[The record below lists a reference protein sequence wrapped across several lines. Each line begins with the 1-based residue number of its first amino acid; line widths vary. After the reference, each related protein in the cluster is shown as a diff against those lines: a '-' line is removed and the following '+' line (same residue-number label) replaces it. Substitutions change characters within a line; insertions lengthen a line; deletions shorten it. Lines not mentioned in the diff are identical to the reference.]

1 MFWRGDNLL
10 PSILFLVFMYLSE
23 WLIVYSYAKSIF
35 KKRNRFSMMITI
47 VLYAVLMLLYKFITN
62 IEVFNLIFTLICN
75 ILCVYIGFKSNFK
88 SAFFHGT
95 TLVITQFV
103 SEVVAIYI
111 ISLISSSPNDSYTE
125 NSVIYMTDVIISKML
140 YFAVSRFLLKFSNKE
155 NSTKSWGRWVAL
167 SILPLSSLF
176 IILASR
182 LLTNG
187 LTFSFSNSIIFIS
200 SLVFL
205 LIANVIVYLIYEQA
219 EKSNQK
225 LIELELVNQ
234 KNDIDM
240 QYLELLEKKN
250 ETMNI
255 MAHDYKNNLLTIA
268 GMTDSSEVKD
278 YIDNMMGE
286 ITKYNQ
292 IAKTKNRLLDV
303 ILSKYTDICNNKGIT
318 FETDI
323 MTDNLGFINSYDIST
338 LFNNILDN
346 AVEAASISSEKT
358 IRLEITNSLN
368 SYHKIIAINSCD
380 VEPHAEHGKLL
391 TSKKNKDTHGFGTK
405 SIKRIVQ
412 KYNGEMQWEYDND
425 QKQFKLVILFPKN

>member
-1 MFWRGDNLL
+1 
-10 PSILFLVFMYLSE
+10 MYLSE

-62 IEVFNLIFTLICN
+62 IEAFNLIFTLICN

-346 AVEAASISSEKT
+346 AVEAASISSKKD

>member
-1 MFWRGDNLL
+1 MGCSFHS
-10 PSILFLVFMYLSE
+10 SIKQFVYNTCFQTFNE
-23 WLIVYSYAKSIF
+23 WLNFFFFKQHNIYFIFSISADC
-35 KKRNRFSMMITI
+35 KC
-47 VLYAVLMLLYKFITN
+47 YCLL
-62 IEVFNLIFTLICN
+62 NLRT
-75 ILCVYIGFKSNFK
+75 
-88 SAFFHGT
+88 
-95 TLVITQFV
+95 
-103 SEVVAIYI
+103 
-111 ISLISSSPNDSYTE
+111 
-125 NSVIYMTDVIISKML
+125 
-140 YFAVSRFLLKFSNKE
+140 SR
-155 NSTKSWGRWVAL
+155 
-167 SILPLSSLF
+167 
-176 IILASR
+176 
-182 LLTNG
+182 
-187 LTFSFSNSIIFIS
+187 
-200 SLVFL
+200 
-205 LIANVIVYLIYEQA
+205 
-219 EKSNQK
+219 KSNQK

-346 AVEAASISSEKT
+346 AVEAASISS
-358 IRLEITNSLN
+358 
-368 SYHKIIAINSCD
+368 
-380 VEPHAEHGKLL
+380 
-391 TSKKNKDTHGFGTK
+391 KK
-405 SIKRIVQ
+405 
-412 KYNGEMQWEYDND
+412 Y
-425 QKQFKLVILFPKN
+425 

>member
-1 MFWRGDNLL
+1 
-10 PSILFLVFMYLSE
+10 MYLSE

-346 AVEAASISSEKT
+346 AVEAASISSKKN

>member
-1 MFWRGDNLL
+1 M

-346 AVEAASISSEKT
+346 AVEAASISSKKN

>member
-1 MFWRGDNLL
+1 M

-47 VLYAVLMLLYKFITN
+47 VLYAVLMLIYKFITN
-62 IEVFNLIFTLICN
+62 IEAFNLIFTLICN

-95 TLVITQFV
+95 TLAITQFV

-234 KNDIDM
+234 KMI
-240 QYLELLEKKN
+240 LIC
-250 ETMNI
+250 NI
-255 MAHDYKNNLLTIA
+255 WNFLKR
-268 GMTDSSEVKD
+268 
-278 YIDNMMGE
+278 
-286 ITKYNQ
+286 
-292 IAKTKNRLLDV
+292 KTK
-303 ILSKYTDICNNKGIT
+303 
-318 FETDI
+318 
-323 MTDNLGFINSYDIST
+323 
-338 LFNNILDN
+338 
-346 AVEAASISSEKT
+346 
-358 IRLEITNSLN
+358 
-368 SYHKIIAINSCD
+368 
-380 VEPHAEHGKLL
+380 
-391 TSKKNKDTHGFGTK
+391 
-405 SIKRIVQ
+405 Q
-412 KYNGEMQWEYDND
+412 
-425 QKQFKLVILFPKN
+425 

>member
-346 AVEAASISSEKT
+346 AVEAASISSKKN

>member
-1 MFWRGDNLL
+1 
-10 PSILFLVFMYLSE
+10 MYLSE

>member
-1 MFWRGDNLL
+1 
-10 PSILFLVFMYLSE
+10 MYLSE

-62 IEVFNLIFTLICN
+62 IEAFNLIFTLICN

-346 AVEAASISSEKT
+346 AVEAASISSKKN

>member
-1 MFWRGDNLL
+1 
-10 PSILFLVFMYLSE
+10 MYLSE

-47 VLYAVLMLLYKFITN
+47 VLYAVLMLIYKFITN
-62 IEVFNLIFTLICN
+62 IEAFNLIFTLICN

-95 TLVITQFV
+95 TLTITQFV

-219 EKSNQK
+219 EKSNHK

-240 QYLELLEKKN
+240 KYLELLEKKN

-268 GMTDSSEVKD
+268 GMTDSSEIND
-278 YIDNMMGE
+278 YINNMVGE

-303 ILSKYTDICNNKGIT
+303 ILSKYTDICNNKGIK
-318 FETDI
+318 FETNI
-323 MTDNLGFINSYDIST
+323 MTDNLIFINNYDIST

-346 AVEAASISSEKT
+346 AVEAASLSSQKY
-358 IRLEITNSLN
+358 IHLEITNCLN
-368 SYHKIIAINSCD
+368 TYHKVIATNSCD
-380 VEPHAEHGKLL
+380 AKPNSERGKLI
-391 TSKKNKDTHGFGTK
+391 TTKENKDAHGFGAK
-405 SIKRIVQ
+405 SIKKIVN
-412 KYNGEMQWEYDND
+412 KYKGEMQWEYDND
-425 QKQFKLVILFPKN
+425 LKQFKLIIIFP